1 MSSLQKYLDYLRKE
15 REAKEAL
22 LKSMGMNFAGLD
34 NLKDEAI
41 AEMQSL
47 GQDKVEL
54 DKYVATLE
62 SHPIRIA
69 PDKGVEIGKS
79 YRISLHTKR

>member
-1 MSSLQKYLDYLRKE
+1 MSSLQKYIDYLRKE

-41 AEMQSL
+41 AEMQSH
-47 GQDKVEL
+47 GSTTKGRTSENRD
-54 DKYVATLE
+54 
-62 SHPIRIA
+62 SHNER
-69 PDKGVEIGKS
+69 
-79 YRISLHTKR
+79 